1 MFLDLK
7 ACYSPSDLV
16 FVVALFILTLF
27 ATGAFLVLMAHLV
40 KGVWEEVK
48 LIRKQNTST

>member
-16 FVVALFILTLF
+16 FVISLFILVLF

-40 KGVWEEVK
+40 KGVWDEVK
-48 LIRKQNTST
+48 LIRKQNSNT

>member
-16 FVVALFILTLF
+16 FVIALFILTLF
-27 ATGAFLVLMAHLV
+27 ATGSFFILMAHLL
-40 KGVWEEVK
+40 KGVLEEVK
-48 LIRKQNTST
+48 EFKKIKSGS

>member
-16 FVVALFILTLF
+16 FVVALFILILF
-27 ATGAFLVLMAHLV
+27 ATGSFMFLMSHLV
-40 KGVWEEVK
+40 KGVFEEVK
-48 LIRKQNTST
+48 EYKKLKG

>member
-27 ATGAFLVLMAHLV
+27 ATGAFMVLMSHLV
-40 KGVWEEVK
+40 KGVFEEVK
-48 LIRKQNTST
+48 EFKRFNSKS

>member
-27 ATGAFLVLMAHLV
+27 ATGAFLVLMSHLV
-40 KGVWEEVK
+40 RGVWDEVK
-48 LIRKQNTST
+48 IIRRQNLNT

>member
-27 ATGAFLVLMAHLV
+27 AAGAFLILMAHLV
-40 KGVWEEVK
+40 KGVWDEVK
-48 LIRKQNTST
+48 LIRRQDTNA

>member
-16 FVVALFILTLF
+16 FVVALFILILF
-27 ATGAFLVLMAHLV
+27 ASGAFFVLMSHLI
-40 KGVWEEVK
+40 KGTLDE
-48 LIRKQNTST
+48 IRHHKDKT

>member
-16 FVVALFILTLF
+16 FVVSLFILVLF
-27 ATGAFLVLMAHLV
+27 ASGAFVILMSHLI
-40 KGVWEEVK
+40 KGVLGEVRHYK
-48 LIRKQNTST
+48 DKT

>member
-16 FVVALFILTLF
+16 FVVALFILVLF
-27 ATGAFLVLMAHLV
+27 AVGSFTFLMSHLI
-40 KGVWEEVK
+40 KGVFDEVK
-48 LIRKQNTST
+48 HYKDKT